1 MIQYC
6 VLSTSGKGDGVFSN
20 QKIGKDELIGEY
32 LTNISTK
39 IGVMLKE
46 GVWETKLGRYCNHS
60 NQPNTYLKFDGRVY
74 NIYSSTEIGIGDEI
88 VTDYRMVATLL
99 GFDETTYI
107 NQNFNND
114 ILKNYGK

>member
-1 MIQYC
+1 
-6 VLSTSGKGDGVFSN
+6 
-20 QKIGKDELIGEY
+20 
-32 LTNISTK
+32 
-39 IGVMLKE
+39 
-46 GVWETKLGRYCNHS
+46 
-60 NQPNTYLKFDGRVY
+60 LKFDGRVY